1 MRVGEHDFFEL
12 GVPPASAP
20 PFGQGQMLPGSS
32 RYAPSAAMF
41 GLGQTLPPGSRVYSM
56 QRDVFGLGQGQT
68 LPPGSRV
75 YSMQRDVFG
84 LGQEDLFGMGQAGA
98 GKDALAIVGV
108 LAGVF
113 VAGILAQISAS
124 LGSKLVPYELK
135 VRR

>member
-41 GLGQTLPPGSRVYSM
+41 GL
-56 QRDVFGLGQGQT
+56 GQT